1 MDLESKLIDT
11 CPIQGVID
19 VVSKKW
25 ALLVVG
31 VLGNAPEMR
40 YNEIMNELRG
50 ISPKTLA
57 DTLKQLSSSG
67 IIDRR
72 AINEIPPRVEYS
84 LTEDGEKLRVAIVP
98 VIKWAV
104 ERSSHKDCIILQS
117 VLRKKGPASARKDR
131 SWRC

>member
-1 MDLESKLIDT
+1 MPQESKLIDT

-25 ALLVVG
+25 ALLIIC
-31 VLGNAPEMR
+31 VLGNAPKMR

-67 IIDRR
+67 IINRR
-72 AINEIPPRVEYS
+72 AVNEIPPRVEYS
-84 LTEDGEKLRVAIVP
+84 LTEDGEKLRDAIIP
-98 VIKWAV
+98 VIEWAV
-104 ERSSHKDCIILQS
+104 DRSSHRDCIILQS
-117 VLRKKGPASARKDR
+117 VLAKKRP
-131 SWRC
+131 

>member
-1 MDLESKLIDT
+1 MSQESKLIDT

-31 VLGNAPEMR
+31 VLGNAPKMR

-57 DTLKQLSSSG
+57 DTLKHLSQAG
-67 IIDRR
+67 IVNRR
-72 AINEIPPRVEYS
+72 PVNEIPPRVDYS
-84 LTEDGEKLRVAIVP
+84 LTRDGEKLRDAIVP
-98 VIKWAV
+98 VIRWAV
-104 ERSSHKDCIILQS
+104 DRSSQKDCVILQS
-117 VLRKKGPASARKDR
+117 VLSG
-131 SWRC
+131 

>member
-1 MDLESKLIDT
+1 MTMSQESKLIDT

-31 VLGNAPEMR
+31 VLGNAPKMR

-84 LTEDGEKLRVAIVP
+84 LTGDGEKLREAIIP
-98 VIKWAV
+98 VIRWAV
-104 ERSSHKDCIILQS
+104 DRSSHKDCIILQS
-117 VLRKKGPASARKDR
+117 VLRKKEGPRQFGKTVQ
-131 SWRC
+131 